1 MPPLIPDVPYKI
13 QGIFIVTFSYIWTTA
28 FVDNYEDPLPADGP
42 EREEILVSSGWSKA
56 KLNLKCH
63 IPFIILTN
71 VIK

>member
-42 EREEILVSSGWSKA
+42 EREEILVRSST
-56 KLNLKCH
+56 
-63 IPFIILTN
+63 ILTMLLN
-71 VIK
+71 RGKTR